1 MNVIEKL
8 LAVQKHDCT
17 IRELEKESR
26 DVPKRKKDEQQRL
39 KEHKEALAKA
49 EEALKLKLAET
60 KKFEIEGEARKEKI
74 SKLKTQQLE
83 VKTNKEYSTIQSEIK
98 TIQDGISK
106 LEDEQLVVME
116 EVEKAR
122 NEVQQKK
129 DALSEEE
136 KAVLK
141 DVELLDK
148 RLLDIGRELA
158 AIKEVRTAEARDV
171 DGKWLTQYER
181 IFSRKDKGL
190 VQIEEG
196 VCGGCHMALPP
207 AVIHRAK
214 RMDSNMVICDFCGR
228 LLY

>member
-1 MNVIEKL
+1 VNVIEKL
-8 LAVQKHDCT
+8 LVVQKHDCT
-17 IRELEKESR
+17 IRELEKESH

-49 EEALKLKLAET
+49 EEALKGKLAET
-60 KKFEIEGEARKEKI
+60 KKFEIEGDARKEKI

-98 TIQDGISK
+98 TIQNSISS

-122 NEVQQKK
+122 SDVQQKK
-129 DALSEEE
+129 DALTEEE

-141 DVELLDK
+141 DVGLLDQ
-148 RLLDIGRELA
+148 RLKAIAQELA
-158 AIKEVRTAEARDV
+158 KIKELRTTEAKEV
-171 DGKWLTQYER
+171 DSKWLSQYER

-214 RMDSNMVICDFCGR
+214 RMDNNMVICDFCGR